1 MAPAE
6 TTDLYGDGVVIAV
19 IDSGFRLSHQAFT
32 DYGLAQNPA
41 LSEEDIAAF
50 AQSGGTPGRYI
61 SSRIPFAYDYWGRDD
76 DVGTNDAHG
85 THVAALAAGLA
96 RSEDGAVIF
105 RGAAPAAQI
114 LAMKV
119 FPDNSGAG
127 ADDTVILNA
136 RRTPP
141 PWERTLSP
149 SPWVLPRALPLMTPW
164 GGLYAQAFSN
174 LRQQGIL
181 LCCAAGNDAVS
192 TAADAQSSGLPS
204 GGYTDYGTINAPAS
218 YPGATAVAAV
228 DALHYAARGY
238 IAAGERRSPST
249 TAPPPAPSCCRI

>member
-1 MAPAE
+1 MTRYRRALAAALAFSWPYPCWPLPAALAAESREEPVRAIVTFTPEAPGGGPCLRHRDPAGYGGPLDLRAVAFSGVAVEAVPSALEEIAALPGVENAVPAATRQPQALEAGPIANSLELMAPAE

-96 RSEDGAVIF
+96 MEEDGAVIF

-119 FPDNSGAG
+119 FPG
-127 ADDTVILNA
+127 
-136 RRTPP
+136 
-141 PWERTLSP
+141 
-149 SPWVLPRALPLMTPW
+149 
-164 GGLYAQAFSN
+164 Q
-174 LRQQGIL
+174 
-181 LCCAAGNDAVS
+181 
-192 TAADAQSSGLPS
+192 TAAPGL
-204 GGYTDYGTINAPAS
+204 
-218 YPGATAVAAV
+218 
-228 DALHYAARGY
+228 
-238 IAAGERRSPST
+238 T
-249 TAPPPAPSCCRI
+249 TP